1 MDLFIIINNAIII
14 FIVISNRKIYSQ
26 YCQSVAAIFIMRII
40 RIIHSIFTFN
50 INAVITTMIVFTI
63 INRVIKLFNHY
74 FYDIHHNHQQHNIII
89 NNAIEI
95 IL

>member
-14 FIVISNRKIYSQ
+14 FIVISNQKIYSQ
-26 YCQSVAAIFIMRII
+26 YCQSAAAIFIMRII

-74 FYDIHHNHQQHNIII
+74 FYDIHHKHQQHNIII

>member
-26 YCQSVAAIFIMRII
+26 YCQSAAAIFIMRII